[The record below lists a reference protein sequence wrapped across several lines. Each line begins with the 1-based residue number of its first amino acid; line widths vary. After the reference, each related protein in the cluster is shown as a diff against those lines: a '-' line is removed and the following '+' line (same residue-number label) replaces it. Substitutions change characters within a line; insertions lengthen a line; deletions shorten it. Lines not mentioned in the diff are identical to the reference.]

1 MPVPRRRM
9 SPDDRR
15 DQLLDIGA
23 TLFAGQPYE
32 DVAME
37 AVAAAAGVSRA
48 LLYRYFPTKR
58 DFFAAIFQR
67 ASDRLLATTSLD
79 PAEPLADQV
88 LAGLDNHIDYFVANA
103 RTLLVANR
111 GALSGDPV
119 VQAIISAELAE
130 LRRRMLDAF
139 GLVGPARA
147 RASMVLNGWL
157 AFVRAMC
164 VEWLQAPSMPRDEL
178 RDLCLRTLTGALG
191 HDLG

>member
-1 MPVPRRRM
+1 M
-9 SPDDRR
+9 SPDERR

-67 ASDRLLATTSLD
+67 ASDRLLATTVLD

-157 AFVRAMC
+157 AFVRAVC
-164 VEWLQAPSMPRDEL
+164 VEWLRAPSMPRDEL

-191 HDLG
+191 HELG